1 MFHCSFLPF
10 YYSHHFFDGN
20 NGGERQSGS
29 IILYWK
35 ISTHKFFSTVPFRQD
50 LHCQNLRMILTIP
63 CSSSYL
69 GIASTNHPTLSQVRS
84 SIELPLTNLLPSIA
98 VLQEIA
104 FSSFSIW
111 YPSNDITENLFVN
124 FLSPRYFFYSLCLN

>member
-1 MFHCSFLPF
+1 MFDEFLED
-10 YYSHHFFDGN
+10 YKYNWKMADKQYME
-20 NGGERQSGS
+20 ERYRE
-29 IILYWK
+29 ILEN
-35 ISTHKFFSTVPFRQD
+35 STHKFFSTVPFRQD

-104 FSSFSIW
+104 F
-111 YPSNDITENLFVN
+111 
-124 FLSPRYFFYSLCLN
+124 